1 MATKKIKYGV
11 GEAEKEYG
19 PLTFAKVLEA
29 HRLGEE
35 VSQREFSERLGI
47 SQQSLC
53 DLEKGRKIPSPE
65 RAARIAKKLGE
76 PADYWIK
83 LSLQD
88 ILRSQDLD
96 YEVSLSGRPK
106 RKRASGE

>member
-1 MATKKIKYGV
+1 MTTSKIKYGLRQT
-11 GEAEKEYG
+11 EKDFG
-19 PLTFAKVLEA
+19 LLTFAKVLEA

-35 VSQREFSERLGI
+35 MSQKHFAELLGI

-65 RAARIAKKLGE
+65 RAARIAEKLDE

-88 ILRSQDLD
+88 MLRAQHLD
-96 YEVSLSGRPK
+96 YDVSLLGRSK
-106 RKRASGE
+106 RKKASGK

>member
-1 MATKKIKYGV
+1 MSTKKIKYGV
-11 GEAEKEYG
+11 REAEKEFG

-35 VSQREFSERLGI
+35 VSQKEFAELLDI

-65 RAARIAKKLGE
+65 RAAKIAQKLGE

-88 ILRSQDLD
+88 MLRSQHFD
-96 YEVSLSGRPK
+96 YEVSLSERSK
-106 RKRASGE
+106 RKKVSGE